1 MAEGFGWDRD
11 PRTGKLGEEGS
22 EMGEEFANKDPD

>member
-1 MAEGFGWDRD
+1 MAEEFGWD